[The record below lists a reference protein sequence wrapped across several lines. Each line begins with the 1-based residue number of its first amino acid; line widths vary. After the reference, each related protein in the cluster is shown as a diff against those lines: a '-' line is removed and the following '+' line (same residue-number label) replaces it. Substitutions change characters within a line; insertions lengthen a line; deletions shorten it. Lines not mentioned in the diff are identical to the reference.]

1 MKSKDPSI
9 TQERSY
15 RYFDLVMALFVTV
28 LIVSNIASSAKIV
41 DWGISLF
48 GVLPLAFDAGTI
60 LFPISYIFGD
70 VLTEVYGYK
79 RSRKVIWAGFFC
91 LAFSALVLW
100 MVKLMPGEATWQA
113 ATGQVAYDSVLGGMI
128 SGGIVLA
135 SLSAYF
141 AGEFSNSFILAKLK
155 IRTQGRM
162 LWLRTIG
169 STLVGEMIDSVIF
182 ISVATLFGVF
192 PAELFLTLVVSN
204 YIFKVAIE
212 VIMTP
217 ATYGIV
223 KWLKK
228 GEHEDYYDRDTNFN
242 PFRA

>member
-1 MKSKDPSI
+1 LEPHEQSVTPV
-9 TQERSY
+9 RSY

-41 DWGISLF
+41 DWGVSLL
-48 GVLPLAFDAGTI
+48 GLPLAFDAGTI

-100 MVKLMPGEATWQA
+100 LVKVMPGEATWQA
-113 ATGQVAYDSVLGGMI
+113 MTGQQAYDNVLGGMI
-128 SGGIVLA
+128 SGGIVVA

-141 AGEFSNSFILAKLK
+141 VGEFSNSFILAKMK
-155 IRTQGRM
+155 ILTHGRW
-162 LWLRTIG
+162 LWSRTIG
-169 STLVGEMIDSVIF
+169 STLVGEMVDSSVF
-182 ISVATLFGVF
+182 IGVATLFGVF
-192 PAELFLTLVVSN
+192 PAELFWTLVVTN
-204 YIFKVAIE
+204 YIFKVTIE
-212 VIMTP
+212 VAMTP
-217 ATYGIV
+217 LTYAV
-223 KWLKK
+223 VRLLKK
-228 GEHEDYYDRDTNFN
+228 TEHEDYYDRNTDFN